1 MATKKPKKPRSI
13 DLFKEVMPAIDQD
26 GKDIWDLL
34 SDEQRKEIQGD
45 FWILNRYISSVAAP
59 EQKWQKGKVPTQEEV
74 EHFIESVNL
83 VYNKNWFVVQ
93 KHPKLLWQLICM
105 CAHPKRNVF
114 HHEYIPLKKEKDKK
128 TEFLM
133 DLFPNKKREDVEAL
147 AAITTDKDIKQ
158 YCRDLGWDQK
168 AINGIKI

>member
-1 MATKKPKKPRSI
+1 MATKKAKTRSI

-59 EQKWQKGKVPTQEEV
+59 TEKYHVQKVPKLEEV
-74 EHFIESVNL
+74 EHFIESVNH

-105 CAHPKRNVF
+105 CAHTSKEVF

-133 DLFPNKKREDVEAL
+133 KLFPNKKRADVEAL

-168 AINGIKI
+168 EINGLKL